1 MMNVKKYVK
10 RPIAIEA
17 LQYTG
22 NNRQEILDFTE
33 GKVIFV
39 DKNGKM
45 ELIIHTLEGD
55 MTAVPGCYI
64 VRGPANP
71 PEYYPIR
78 EDIFKM
84 TYEEVGDNGEKNS

>member
-1 MMNVKKYVK
+1 MNVKKYVK

-22 NNRQEILDFTE
+22 DNRQEILDFTE

-64 VRGPANP
+64 VRGPRA
-71 PEYYPIR
+71 EFYPVQQ
-78 EDIFKM
+78 DIFEE
-84 TYEEVGDNGEKNS
+84 TYEEVYD